1 MEIKWHNKILVRIS
15 TVLLV
20 LTGLSLTV
28 FCWYGYSSSKSL
40 VDVEMKRFTQTTA
53 ERLANYLGDSL
64 ANPDRKQIETL
75 LIAELRDDRLA
86 SIIVKNVDQTV
97 ILGLEKSPDGAIEES
112 RTTSRPVSPGWTEKI
127 IHENRVLGSLELSV
141 VPEFMAASL
150 RQSVMNLSFL
160 TACLNLFIGLAL
172 YLALRKMLILPM
184 AELTQA
190 TENISL
196 GRLEGA
202 IVNHSKNE
210 LGQLTA
216 AIERLRVSMRIAI
229 KRLAAKQK
237 NPAGINAE
245 EWKDVIL
252 EKKPYGFEFLA
263 LRILVGRLSLNYR
276 NNPTHD
282 TMGKCVHQLVDFF
295 QNEKNPLAQKDLHK
309 IFGGVAR

>member
-15 TVLLV
+15 TILLV

-28 FCWYGYSSSKSL
+28 FYWYGYSSSKRF
-40 VDVEMKRFTQTTA
+40 VDDEMTRFTHATA
-53 ERLANYLGDSL
+53 ERLASGLGEPM
-64 ANPDRKQIETL
+64 ANSDRKQIKTL
-75 LIAELRDDRLA
+75 LLAELRDERLA
-86 SIIVKNVDQTV
+86 SIIVKNADQAV
-97 ILGLEKSPDGAIEES
+97 ILGWEKSPDGSVKES
-112 RTTSRPVSPGWTEKI
+112 GATSRRVSAGWSEKV
-127 IHENRVLGSLELSV
+127 IHENRVLGSIELSV
-141 VPEFMAASL
+141 RPESMASSL
-150 RQSVMNLSFL
+150 RQSVMNLSLL
-160 TACLNLFIGLAL
+160 TACLNLFICLAL
-172 YLALRKMLILPM
+172 YLALRRMLIHPM

-196 GRLEGA
+196 GRLESA

-237 NPAGINAE
+237 NPAGINAD

-252 EKKPYGFEFLA
+252 EKKQYGFEFLA

-276 NNPTHD
+276 NDPTHE
-282 TMGKCVHQLVDFF
+282 TMRKCVQQLVEFF
-295 QNEKNPLAQKDLHK
+295 QNEKNPLAQKDLNK
-309 IFGGVAR
+309 IFGGVAL